1 MRFLD
6 TKAVFAVCALANL
19 CLAVI
24 PIIVVFIGETTHT
37 VVALNVG
44 LIALAITAFAATAFL
59 FVRNEQQMSFLKVMA
74 VSSSNTVA
82 SSVT

>member
-59 FVRNEQQMSFLKVMA
+59 FVRNEQQVHFLKVMA

>member
-1 MRFLD
+1 MPCGYPD
-6 TKAVFAVCALANL
+6 NSNL
-19 CLAVI
+19 RRGDY
-24 PIIVVFIGETTHT
+24 PI

-59 FVRNEQQMSFLKVMA
+59 FVRNEQQMRFLKVMA
-74 VSSSNTVA
+74 ALSSNTVT

>member
-24 PIIVVFIGETTHT
+24 PTIVIFIGESTCA
-37 VVALNVG
+37 VVALNVS
-44 LIALAITAFAATAFL
+44 LIALAITAYAATGFL
-59 FVRNEQQMSFLKVMA
+59 FVRNEQQMRFLKVMTA
-74 VSSSNTVA
+74 SSSNTLA